1 MACYY
6 NFKVQFFVKLLIGDT
21 ERGFFLQREKEKKR
35 GIYKE
40 RKRKGVGFTKRERDK
55 EGDLQ
60 REKDNYSIKE
70 KKDTAF
76 LCSWRTPFLRNF
88 KYYKKS
94 GACESSNYT
103 FRSHLRINNYDPG
116 NNFIKVY
123 D

>member
-6 NFKVQFFVKLLIGDT
+6 NFKVLFFVKLLIGDT

-40 RKRKGVGFTKRERDK
+40 KKNDY
-55 EGDLQ
+55 L
-60 REKDNYSIKE
+60 NKE
-70 KKDTAF
+70 KKDTTF
-76 LCSWRTPFLRNF
+76 LCSWRTPFIRNF

-94 GACESSNYT
+94 GALESSNYT